1 MKLGI
6 IQGRLSKP
14 IEGFQDCPEN
24 WRNEFELLSDLNLNH
39 IECNY

>member
-14 IEGFQDCPEN
+14 INGHIQEFPKET
-24 WRNEFELLSDLNLNH
+24 WENEFKLLNNLLSICDA
-39 IECNY
+39 